1 MAVRSWPGVATIAT
15 GRWQLG
21 RCKYRSLSQRY
32 AWSPLWLSS
41 PCCTFVFSC
50 LPFCFGCDRNPCCTT
65 RLLPRSLITCT
76 LVSILHP
83 SACTHSSVQL
93 SCWYRQV
100 STGGVWQ
107 GAFAS

>member
-50 LPFCFGCDRNPCCTT
+50 LPF
-65 RLLPRSLITCT
+65 LLWMRSQPL
-76 LVSILHP
+76 L
-83 SACTHSSVQL
+83 
-93 SCWYRQV
+93 RR
-100 STGGVWQ
+100 
-107 GAFAS
+107 AFATTQPDHLHIG